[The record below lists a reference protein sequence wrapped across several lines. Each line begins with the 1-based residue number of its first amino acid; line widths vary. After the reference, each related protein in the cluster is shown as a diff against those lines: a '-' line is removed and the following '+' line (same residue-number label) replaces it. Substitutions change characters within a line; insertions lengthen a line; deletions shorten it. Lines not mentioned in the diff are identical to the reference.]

1 MPSAKRKDIKGRN
14 LRDNEFQKKDGRY
27 EYRFTDKSGKTKSV
41 YSWRLVASDKTPSG
55 KRECK
60 PLREMEIA
68 IQRDIDAS
76 LIVDRTATVNDYW
89 EKMIQKKQGLKDY
102 TRFAYQSIYNT
113 VVKPMLGEKK
123 IVDVKRSD
131 VEDFYLHQVNERGIK
146 PINLGSYHTVLAA
159 IFEEA
164 VRDEIIRSNP
174 VSGVVNDLKRR
185 KIWNTAG
192 WIAKEKYVFS
202 DDAQARFISFI
213 KKDPFAKYWCPM
225 FLCFL
230 GTGCRFGEMAALCWE
245 DINWE
250 NKTISINKTMRYYR
264 RGDEH
269 SAFHISSTKTKSGT
283 RVIPMLS
290 AVETILKN
298 EYEKQHENGFC
309 NLVIDGHTHFIWT
322 GRTGRPLTSQQF
334 DHKLLNATAR
344 YNQYELKLAQ
354 EENRKPCL
362 IERFSAHNLRHT
374 FCTRFCQNEKDI
386 KVVQEIMGHA
396 SITTTMNIYNKC
408 TLERKQHSFSKL
420 EDKFGI

>member
-41 YSWRLVASDKTPSG
+41 YSWRLVVSDKTPSG

-60 PLREMEIA
+60 PLREIEA
-68 IQRDIDAS
+68 DIQRDLDAS
-76 LIVDRTATVNDYW
+76 LIINRTATVDNYW

-102 TRFAYQSIYNT
+102 TRFAYKRTYLTDI
-113 VVKPMLGEKK
+113 KPMIGERK
-123 IVDVKRSD
+123 IVDIKRSD
-131 VEDFYLHQVNERGIK
+131 IEDFYLFQVNQRGIK
-146 PINLGSYHTVLAA
+146 PINLGSYHTVLLA

-185 KIWNTAG
+185 KIWDASG
-192 WIAKEKYVFS
+192 WVAKEKFIFS
-202 DDAQARFISFI
+202 DDLQARFISFI
-213 KKDPFAKYWCPM
+213 KEDPFAKNWCPM

-230 GTGCRFGEMAALCWE
+230 GTGCRFGEMAALCWD
-245 DINWE
+245 DIDWK
-250 NKTISINKTMRYYR
+250 NKMIRINKTMRYYR
-264 RGDEH
+264 RNDEH
-269 SAFHISSTKTKSGT
+269 SEFHISTAKTKSGM
-283 RVIPMLS
+283 REIPMLS
-290 AVETILKN
+290 AIEAILKS
-298 EYEKQHENGFC
+298 EYEKQKEKGFC
-309 NLVIDGHTHFIWT
+309 DLVIDGHTHFIWT
-322 GRTGRPLTSQQF
+322 GKTGRPFSTQQF
-334 DHKLLNATAR
+334 DHNLLNAIAR
-344 YNQYELKLAQ
+344 YNNYETKLAQ
-354 EENRKPCL
+354 EENREPCL
-362 IERFSAHNLRHT
+362 LERFSAHNLRHT

-408 TLERKQHSFSKL
+408 TMERKQHSFSKL